1 MSRKRP
7 RPGAEPLGLRRRRA
21 GGRAEADAPGGA
33 AGARG
38 AGGGPPGPG
47 AARAAVA
54 ELGRLFPRG
63 LFEDALPPIA
73 LRSQVYSLVPDRT
86 AADRQL
92 KELQEQ
98 GEIRVIQLGFDLD
111 AHGIVLTEDYRTRVL
126 RACDGRAYA
135 GAVQKF
141 LALVLPA
148 CGDLSFQQDQMT
160 QTFGFRDTE
169 ITAPGCPWHGPEGQV
184 PGAAPVGAPGPA
196 GACLGETRPCLPR
209 ARPHRGPAGGLVSL
223 AQPLAV
229 RAATTAECPHHFW
242 NPLAPARDVR
252 VCTPRQACGG
262 PGPGVLPGG

>member
-92 KELQEQ
+92 RPLARSGGKRHGGWPAREGQRGLQGLWGPFRSVSPQTQQQTDPSSKLTCSFPLLGEKLPASHPDTLLLTPSFWKQKELQEQ

-111 AHGIVLTEDYRTRVL
+111 AHGIVLTEDYRTR
-126 RACDGRAYA
+126 AA
-135 GAVQKF
+135 GQRRSAHCPRCRE
-141 LALVLPA
+141 LVA
-148 CGDLSFQQDQMT
+148 SCAWSW
-160 QTFGFRDTE
+160 E
-169 ITAPGCPWHGPEGQV
+169 I
-184 PGAAPVGAPGPA
+184 
-196 GACLGETRPCLPR
+196 R
-209 ARPHRGPAGGLVSL
+209 
-223 AQPLAV
+223 
-229 RAATTAECPHHFW
+229 
-242 NPLAPARDVR
+242 
-252 VCTPRQACGG
+252 
-262 PGPGVLPGG
+262 